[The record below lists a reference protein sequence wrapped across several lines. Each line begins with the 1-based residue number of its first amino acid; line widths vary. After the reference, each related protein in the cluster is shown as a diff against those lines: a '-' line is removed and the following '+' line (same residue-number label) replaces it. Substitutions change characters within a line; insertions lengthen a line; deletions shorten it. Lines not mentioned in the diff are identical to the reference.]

1 MAGFDLNRD
10 PAPIENKE
18 SRPAPATRGRAG
30 PQADDR
36 QRLGPGAITGFSKRT
51 NAMWFFVALLGGGV
65 GVWWTK
71 SAFANAWIAAMVA
84 AGVVLALT
92 IYYMLN
98 DEDAPEEEGDNVYY
112 LGLLFTLISLMFALV
127 ELFGGTGTEVVRNA
141 EKIRTLLGNF
151 GIALSSTVVGIAGR
165 VAVQNWQRTGA
176 AERPEIAEGTEVPA
190 IPSAG
195 ASSRDLE
202 KFNRHLLGRIA
213 RDLTQGANAL
223 ARFHRIVRSH
233 ASDSE
238 DYLRNHSETLKR
250 ESAAFKDTLQ
260 SNAETFAQELKS
272 QAENTL
278 DAVGGSLG
286 VAAKKFEDLLER
298 LQSAHDGYLA
308 ETREVTR
315 SFHDEIRSASGQS
328 LGALRQNF
336 DAAAQQAEA
345 LPERLRSAHDDYLTE
360 VRATTQLF
368 HDEIRSASDQ
378 SLDALRRNYDV
389 AAKQSLSLTQ
399 NVSTAHERVNEMF
412 NRLGSGLGHASDASA
427 ALGNSAQEAAK
438 STADLE
444 LEVDKL
450 RAALA
455 AVHTGAEA
463 MTGMLDAMGVL
474 DARISAGRD
483 TEQTAAAVRQIGET
497 LRTITA
503 EGAAANEQAAKAA
516 ELFATLTR
524 SVRSTEG
531 ETRRAAEALR
541 VLTNEA
547 EARAK
552 TLRQGQGSGLRFW
565 NRSG

>member
-1 MAGFDLNRD
+1 MAGFVLIR
-10 PAPIENKE
+10 
-18 SRPAPATRGRAG
+18 R
-30 PQADDR
+30 
-36 QRLGPGAITGFSKRT
+36 GAITGFSKRT
-51 NAMWFFVALLGGGV
+51 NAIWFFVALLGGGV

-71 SAFANAWIAAMVA
+71 SAFANNAWIAAMVA

-127 ELFGGTGTEVVRNA
+127 ELFGGPDAEAVRNA
-141 EKIRTLLGNF
+141 EKIRMLLGNF

-165 VAVQNWQRTGA
+165 IALQNWQRTGA
-176 AERPEIAEGTEVPA
+176 AERPEISGGTEVPA

-202 KFNRHLLGRIA
+202 RFNRHLLGRIA

-238 DYLRNHSETLKR
+238 DYLLNHSETLQR

-260 SNAETFAQELKS
+260 RNAETFAQELKS

-278 DAVGGSLG
+278 D
-286 VAAKKFEDLLER
+286 
-298 LQSAHDGYLA
+298 
-308 ETREVTR
+308 T
-315 SFHDEIRSASGQS
+315 
-328 LGALRQNF
+328 LRQNF

-345 LPERLRSAHDDYLTE
+345 LPERLRSAHDNYLTE

-378 SLDALRRNYDV
+378 SLDAVRRNYDA

-412 NRLGSGLGHASDASA
+412 VRLASGLGHASDASA

-463 MTGMLDAMGVL
+463 MTGMLDAMSVL
-474 DARISAGRD
+474 EARISAGRD
-483 TEQTAAAVRQIGET
+483 TEQTAAAVLQIGET
-497 LRTITA
+497 LQTITA
-503 EGAAANEQAAKAA
+503 EGAAATEQAAKAA
-516 ELFATLTR
+516 ELFAALTQ
-524 SVRSTEG
+524 SVRSTED

-552 TLRQGQGSGLRFW
+552 TLRQGQGSGFGFWW